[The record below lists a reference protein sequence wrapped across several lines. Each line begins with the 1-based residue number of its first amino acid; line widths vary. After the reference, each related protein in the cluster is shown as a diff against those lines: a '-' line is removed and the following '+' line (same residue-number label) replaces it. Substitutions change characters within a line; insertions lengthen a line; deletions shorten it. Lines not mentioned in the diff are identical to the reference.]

1 MKRGF
6 FMATFAERLVE
17 ALELRRISAAELSRK
32 INVDEGTISNYKK
45 GNYEPKQKRT
55 QAIANALGVSINW
68 LLGADVPMDNEKQ
81 PIKSDKPISEAKQA
95 YLNRIINMDDE
106 SFNRYAQLL
115 DLFEAQQK
123 QGND

>member
-1 MKRGF
+1 
-6 FMATFAERLVE
+6 MATFAERLVE
-17 ALELRRISAAELSRK
+17 ALEIRRVSAAELSRK

-68 LLGADVPMDNEKQ
+68 LLGADVSMDNEKQ

-95 YLNRIINMDDE
+95 YLNRIIDMDDE
-106 SFNRYAQLL
+106 TFNRYAQLL

>member
-1 MKRGF
+1 
-6 FMATFAERLVE
+6 MATFAERLVE
-17 ALELRRISAAELSRK
+17 ALEIRRVSAAELSRK

-68 LLGADVPMDNEKQ
+68 LLGADDVSMDNEKQ

-95 YLNRIINMDDE
+95 YLNRIIDMDDE
-106 SFNRYAQLL
+106 TFNRYAQLL

-123 QGND
+123 QEND